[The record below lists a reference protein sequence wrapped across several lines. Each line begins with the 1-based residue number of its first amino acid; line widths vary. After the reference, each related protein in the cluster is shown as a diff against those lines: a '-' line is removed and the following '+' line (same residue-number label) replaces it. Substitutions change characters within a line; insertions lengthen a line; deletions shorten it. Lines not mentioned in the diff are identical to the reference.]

1 VRKSL
6 AGRGIS
12 WIVLLTPLVL
22 DAQESIDL
30 SILQRIKIE
39 ATERSQVMDHLSW
52 LTDVHGPRLTN
63 SPGFTVA
70 AQWAVDRLRSMG
82 IPGARLEPWGKFGRG
97 WSFSRLS
104 IQMLEPVAAPL
115 IGAPLAWCGGTR
127 GPVTGEV
134 VLAPFDEYDRE
145 LDIQRMEEELGAWI
159 AGYRGQLRG
168 KVVLIRKARD
178 LALPTKPAA
187 TRLEEGELAS
197 TVLAPDPSPG
207 VAVPL
212 PILKMPE
219 DAREREKIYRNAPF
233 SDIIDFWQNL
243 RRTRSKLFALLAEEG
258 ALAALTTD
266 DRGDG
271 GIVFAEAAGRWEE
284 GSPLVCPAIALM
296 PEHYNRLARLAEKK
310 MKVRVEIDLAVE
322 SHEQS
327 LDGVNI
333 IAEIP
338 GGKKRSEIVM
348 MGAHFDSWHTA
359 TGATDNAVGCAVA
372 LEAARIIQ
380 ALDLKPDRTIRL
392 ALWSAEEQGILGS
405 RSYVKNHFGDPATR
419 EWTPEH
425 GRISAYFNLDNGPGK
440 IRGIY
445 LQGND
450 MARPIFTTWFAPF
463 RDMGADTVSIRSTG
477 GTDHLSFD
485 AVGIP
490 AFQFIQDPLDYGSR
504 SHHSNMDHY
513 DRAPPADLIEASIIL
528 ATFVVETARREE
540 ILPRKTLPGAVP
552 AKANDR

>member
-1 VRKSL
+1 
-6 AGRGIS
+6 
-12 WIVLLTPLVL
+12 
-22 DAQESIDL
+22 
-30 SILQRIKIE
+30 
-39 ATERSQVMDHLSW
+39 
-52 LTDVHGPRLTN
+52 
-63 SPGFTVA
+63 
-70 AQWAVDRLRSMG
+70 
-82 IPGARLEPWGKFGRG
+82 
-97 WSFSRLS
+97 
-104 IQMLEPVAAPL
+104 
-115 IGAPLAWCGGTR
+115 
-127 GPVTGEV
+127 
-134 VLAPFDEYDRE
+134 
-145 LDIQRMEEELGAWI
+145 
-159 AGYRGQLRG
+159 
-168 KVVLIRKARD
+168 
-178 LALPTKPAA
+178 
-187 TRLEEGELAS
+187 
-197 TVLAPDPSPG
+197 
-207 VAVPL
+207 
-212 PILKMPE
+212 
-219 DAREREKIYRNAPF
+219 
-233 SDIIDFWQNL
+233 
-243 RRTRSKLFALLAEEG
+243 
-258 ALAALTTD
+258 
-266 DRGDG
+266 
-271 GIVFAEAAGRWEE
+271 
-284 GSPLVCPAIALM
+284 
-296 PEHYNRLARLAEKK
+296 
-310 MKVRVEIDLAVE
+310 
-322 SHEQS
+322 
-327 LDGVNI
+327 
-333 IAEIP
+333 
-338 GGKKRSEIVM
+338 M